1 MRRLRVDTLS
11 MGTGPTRVSDDT
23 STTRPLPSL
32 LPGSLELVSPVSIG
46 TTRRLRLPLFV
57 SAPSL
62 CRSVRDTSAPR
73 LFSPPTDRGGVGR
86 GSGSCFTG
94 VVPSG
99 YCRGDRRLSQ
109 LPEKPYTALPCSH
122 QTPGGLRRQT
132 LATPPYGPRFSYNAG
147 STDII
152 HFGAQ
157 SHGFA
162 VGCLRLKAPFRTP
175 AKARFR
181 LLVRLCRAGWFPQG
195 FS

>member
-11 MGTGPTRVSDDT
+11 MGPGPTRVSDDA
-23 STTRPLPSL
+23 SATRPLPSL
-32 LPGSLELVSPVSIG
+32 LPGSLELVSPVSSA
-46 TTRRLRLPLFV
+46 TMRRLRLPLPVFT
-57 SAPSL
+57 PSL
-62 CRSVRDTSAPR
+62 CRSVRNTSVPR
-73 LFSPPTDRGGVGR
+73 LCSLTTDRGGVGR

-94 VVPSG
+94 MVPSG

-132 LATPPYGPRFSYNAG
+132 LATPPYCPRFSYNAG

-162 VGCLRLKAPFRTP
+162 VRCLRLKAPSRTP

-195 FS
+195 LS